1 MDAYDHRVNERFK
14 EWQLCRAKLRDLSLR
29 LEHEL
34 RDYVAG
40 TGPEP
45 SDLTAQVQE
54 LRKECDGLF
63 ADVLKAMNDRTVSR
77 QGKA

>member
-14 EWQLCRAKLRDLSLR
+14 EWQRCRAQLRDLSLR
-29 LEHEL
+29 LEEQL

-40 TGPEP
+40 TGPRP
-45 SDLTAQVQE
+45 ADLSAQVQE
-54 LRKECDGLF
+54 LRRECDSLF
-63 ADVLKAMNDRTVSR
+63 TDVLKAMNDRTVSR